1 MEGVQFLAWCEAMN
15 FEMESIYRNNTWE
28 LMDLHLSK

>member
-1 MEGVQFLAWCEAMN
+1 MEGVQFFAWCEAMK

-28 LMDLHLSK
+28 LVDLHLGQ